1 MLLITLKILKGRV
14 PHMGKNMQKIEIITI
29 TFKWLVFAAV
39 KVRLLPVRNLTNRL
53 NLQWNFLSVG
63 IRKRQTPE
71 PQFHKVTYSNQV
83 DMFLYFE

>member
-14 PHMGKNMQKIEIITI
+14 PHMGKNMQKIEIITV

-53 NLQWNFLSVG
+53 NLQ
-63 IRKRQTPE
+63 
-71 PQFHKVTYSNQV
+71 
-83 DMFLYFE
+83 